1 MHGSNHFE
9 GRINKMIYL
18 GFIEYDEARAMLMH
32 YFDGISA
39 EEERTLK
46 ASLPR
51 DVTPAML
58 EQLCAEHDSIVE
70 LLPHLKKLGASKLGL
85 PMGGAELRGDS

>member
-1 MHGSNHFE
+1 MRFQKKRLCSHELTHFE

-18 GFIEYDEARAMLMH
+18 GFIQYDEARAMLMH

-39 EEERTLK
+39 EEERILG

-51 DVTPAML
+51 DVTPATL

-70 LLPHLKKLGASKLGL
+70 LLPHLKTLGASKL
-85 PMGGAELRGDS
+85 